1 MAGVGSNIRKTA
13 RKIYRNVRWAP
24 AARQIFDVVALKRR
38 DHLLDKAYPDL
49 YRKYSTRPVNPKKVI
64 FVENNSR
71 EISDSFTAIL
81 DDLKKDGSYTVHVH
95 FLEELTAGR
104 EGFSYNCARLA
115 ADAAT
120 AAYIFLN
127 DYSNVI
133 SCLPLREETKVI
145 QLWHACGAFK
155 KFGNSTLSLKF
166 GQTAKQQKKHPVYGY
181 GNLDYVTVSSAEIA
195 WAYTEAM
202 QLEDKKTQVVATGIS
217 RTDRFFDPA
226 FRESSA
232 RQVRER
238 CPGSVGKKIVLY
250 APTFRGRIQVA
261 ATPDYTQFDLKA
273 LQQRF
278 GNEFYVL
285 VKHHPFVSEG
295 RRPKMPEEM
304 AGVYAGNAA
313 GAHAGN
319 VQGAFA
325 SDVTDTLSIE
335 TLLCAADVVITDYS
349 SLIFEYSL
357 MNRPMIFY
365 SYDLDSYY
373 DWRGFYYDYDEMTP
387 GPVCR
392 TMDELIEALAHV
404 EEQFNQ
410 EQMAAFREKFM
421 GACDGH
427 ATERI
432 EKLMFGQSLR

>member
-1 MAGVGSNIRKTA
+1 MRGECFGLDIKKTT
-13 RKIYRNVRWAP
+13 REIYRGVRRMP
-24 AARQIFDVVALKRR
+24 GLRQAFNVVAFKRR
-38 DHLLDKAYPDL
+38 DNLLGKAYPDL
-49 YRKYSTRPVNPKKVI
+49 YRKYSSRPVNPKKVI

-71 EISDSFTAIL
+71 EVSDSFTAIL
-81 DDLKKDGSYTVHVH
+81 EDLKKDGSYTVHVH
-95 FLEELTAGR
+95 FLEELTAGHG
-104 EGFSYNCARLA
+104 GFSYNCARLA

-155 KFGNSTLSLKF
+155 KFGHSTLELKF
-166 GQTAKQQKKHPVYGY
+166 GQTAKQQEKHPVYGY
-181 GNLDYVTVSSAEIA
+181 GNLDYVTVSSPDIA

-226 FRESSA
+226 FREASA
-232 RQVRER
+232 RQVRDRYPATE
-238 CPGSVGKKIVLY
+238 GKKILLY
-250 APTFRGRIQVA
+250 APTFRGRIQFA

-273 LQQRF
+273 LHERF
-278 GNEFYVL
+278 GDEYFVM
-285 VKHHPFVSEG
+285 VKHHPFVAAG
-295 RRPKMPEEM
+295 RRPRIPEDLK
-304 AGVYAGNAA
+304 GTFAA
-313 GAHAGN
+313 
-319 VQGAFA
+319 
-325 SDVTDTLSIE
+325 DVTDEFSIE

-357 MNRPMIFY
+357 MNRPMVFY

-373 DWRGFYYDYDEMTP
+373 DWRGFYYDYEEMTP

-392 TMDELIEALAHV
+392 TMDELADALANV
-404 EEQFNQ
+404 DAQFDQ
-410 EQMAAFREKFM
+410 ERMDAFRKKFM

-432 EKLMFGQSLR
+432 EELVFGQSLR

>member
-1 MAGVGSNIRKTA
+1 MASVGISLKKTA
-13 RKIYRNVRWAP
+13 RDIYRRVRWMP
-24 AARQIFDVVALKRR
+24 GIDQVFNTVAFKRR
-38 DHLLDKAYPDL
+38 DHLLYKAYPDL
-49 YRKYSTRPVNPKKVI
+49 YRKYSSRPVNPKKI
-64 FVENNSR
+64 LFVENNSR
-71 EISDSFTAIL
+71 KVSDSFTAIL
-81 DDLKKDGSYTVHVH
+81 EDLKKDGSYTIHVH

-155 KFGNSTLSLKF
+155 KFGHSTLQLKF
-166 GQTAKQQKKHPVYGY
+166 GQTAKQQEKHPVYGY
-181 GNLDYVTVSSAEIA
+181 GNLDYVTVSSPDIA
-195 WAYTEAM
+195 WAYKEAM

-217 RTDRFFDPA
+217 RTDRFFDPD
-226 FRESSA
+226 FREASE
-232 RQVRER
+232 RQVREKYPAAAGR
-238 CPGSVGKKIVLY
+238 RILLY

-261 ATPDYTQFDLKA
+261 ATPDYDQFDLKA
-273 LQQRF
+273 LHERF
-278 GNEFYVL
+278 GEEYFVM
-285 VKHHPFVSEG
+285 VKHHPYVAPG
-295 RRPKMPEEM
+295 RRPGIPEELD
-304 AGVYAGNAA
+304 GVFAA
-313 GAHAGN
+313 
-319 VQGAFA
+319 
-325 SDVTDTLSIE
+325 DVTDEFAIE

-349 SLIFEYSL
+349 SLIFEYAL
-357 MNRPMIFY
+357 MNRPMVFY

-373 DWRGFYYDYDEMTP
+373 DWRGFYYDYEEMTP

-392 TMDELIEALAHV
+392 TMDELIDTLTDIDQRFDKERLD
-404 EEQFNQ
+404 
-410 EQMAAFREKFM
+410 AFRRKFM

-432 EKLMFGQSLR
+432 EELVFGRSLRETRRSL

>member
-155 KFGNSTLSLKF
+155 KFGHSTLQLKF
-166 GQTAKQQKKHPVYGY
+166 GQTAKQQEKHPVYGY
-181 GNLDYVTVSSAEIA
+181 GNLDYVTVSSADIA

-226 FRESSA
+226 FRESSV

-238 CPGSVGKKIVLY
+238 YPGTVGKKIVLY